1 MKKVE
6 EIKVKRVLANLFKIT
21 IEEINDET
29 SIDSVENWD
38 SLKHL
43 KLVLALEDELEISF
57 SEEETIE
64 IISYPLIKE
73 TLKLHEI
80 ELV

>member
-6 EIKVKRVLANLFKIT
+6 EIKVKRVLANLFKISLDK
-21 IEEINDET
+21 INDET
-29 SIDSVENWD
+29 SIDSIEEWD

-43 KLVLALEDELEISF
+43 KLVLALEDELQISF
-57 SEEETIE
+57 TEEETIE

-73 TLKLHEI
+73 TLKQHEI